1 MSWHRFA
8 WASLLVLLYKQRC
21 LPRPVIC
28 TIKSAS
34 LNQIWQIVQGE
45 GVGEEKQQLTF
56 MFPTLRLLCFLDLEN
71 PCLTELLVFLLKSRC
86 FLIQSRRRGKMS
98 LISTR
103 SPCAQL
109 FIIKLYSS
117 GRAVLSHPDY
127 LLSTCYYIRLDW
139 LSRYSDR
146 YSQQPLCILPGPF
159 LL

>member
-28 TIKSAS
+28 TIKSTS

-45 GVGEEKQQLTF
+45 GVEEENQQSTSV
-56 MFPTLRLLCFLDLEN
+56 FPILRLLCSLDLEN
-71 PCLTELLVFLLKSRC
+71 PRLTEVLVFFLRV
-86 FLIQSRRRGKMS
+86 FWILIQRKRGKMT

-103 SPCAQL
+103 SPCARL
-109 FIIKLYSS
+109 FIIRLYNSV
-117 GRAVLSHPDY
+117 RAGLSHPDY
-127 LLSTCYYIRLDW
+127 LLSTFCYIRLDW
-139 LSRYSDR
+139 SSYYSDR
-146 YSQQPLCILPGPF
+146 YSQQPLCILPAPF